1 VLSDALLRVL
11 ERRFEDA
18 VHGLPARVIGV
29 TFSDTS

>member
-1 VLSDALLRVL
+1 VRAFGARY
-11 ERRFEDA
+11 RRFEDA